1 MESAPPHTPSIVS
14 SRAFWMFFWY
24 STPQKDRKNKSY
36 FFTAFW
42 RHHRVL
48 TNISLVFPLCPINI
62 TNLPLNHHVSRS
74 NPIEITWNHHILIGT
89 IILNHI
95 KSHILW
101 KFQRFSTFF
110 NVCQR
115 FSTFVNVFQRFMLF
129 FLTHKGRPRLC
140 RIPLASNV
148 SRRTSDAPC
157 LQRRQRQRWQRWQTG
172 RAWHYRTTLCL
183 KTGDLLLNGTL

>member
-110 NVCQR
+110 NVSCYS
-115 FSTFVNVFQRFMLF
+115 FWPTKGAPGFVGSLWPRTWAEEQATRRASRG
-129 FLTHKGRPRLC
+129 GRGSGGKPEEL
-140 RIPLASNV
+140 
-148 SRRTSDAPC
+148 
-157 LQRRQRQRWQRWQTG
+157 G
-172 RAWHYRTTLCL
+172 TTVLPYV
-183 KTGDLLLNGTL
+183 